1 MTDTHNAL
9 TITLRAGDHTRTVP
23 PESIAAVL
31 HLSPALVRTALAG
44 LLFACLDPRD
54 EPDSFAPGEPT
65 EGVGND
71 EPNGPNDP
79 KNRGSRTETDGTLRE
94 RNGGD
99 EEGAG
104 EEGEAPLDAK
114 TLAFLLADFTHTDT
128 FEALVARHPEAL
140 LRRALTITL
149 ARPPGSIRSTLG
161 AYFTGLVALLA
172 RRESPRP

>member
-1 MTDTHNAL
+1 MTNTDSAL
-9 TITLRAGDHTRTVP
+9 AITLRVRDHTRTVP

-31 HLSPALVRTALAG
+31 RLSPSLVRTALTG
-44 LLFACLDPRD
+44 LLFASLDQRD
-54 EPDSFAPGEPT
+54 ELDSLVPGEPT

-71 EPNGPNDP
+71 ETNDP
-79 KNRGSRTETDGTLRE
+79 KYKGSRNENDGANRA
-94 RNGGD
+94 RGD

-104 EEGEAPLDAK
+104 EEGEARLDAK
-114 TLAFLLADFTHTDT
+114 TLAVLLADFAHEDT

-149 ARPPGSIRSTLG
+149 SRPSGSIRSTPG

-172 RRESPRP
+172 RREAPRP